1 MKYLLFEMNY
11 YKNHFQFTQNQIKAI
26 RWSQENGKCF
36 GAGTNN
42 WSDSNFLIIPFNK
55 LKSNDPVLVISE
67 VLDSEII
74 DSIMSIKLATEQIA
88 IAYQH
93 LLQKQKT
100 AYAEAQAHEEAIK
113 SALLAS
119 IAHDMR
125 TPLTSILGAA
135 TTLNQDEISFNKV
148 EIKHLTAIITSQA
161 KHLARTT
168 ENILSLIRLESMSK
182 DTIEMDIQ
190 SPEEIVGIL
199 ADLYQYQPEP
209 IQLSINVEKPDLLIK
224 ANGTLV
230 VLALI
235 NLVENAR
242 QANIENNCPQAKVE
256 VIVKELSG
264 KVFMQVH
271 DSGPGFPAGFDITKI
286 KKFES
291 SRDNGFG
298 LGLSIVEAVANLHQA
313 ELIFDKNKS
322 NGAIV
327 NLIFNKADLDI
338 DNVG

>member
-1 MKYLLFEMNY
+1 
-11 YKNHFQFTQNQIKAI
+11 
-26 RWSQENGKCF
+26 
-36 GAGTNN
+36 
-42 WSDSNFLIIPFNK
+42 
-55 LKSNDPVLVISE
+55 
-67 VLDSEII
+67 
-74 DSIMSIKLATEQIA
+74 
-88 IAYQH
+88 
-93 LLQKQKT
+93 
-100 AYAEAQAHEEAIK
+100 
-113 SALLAS
+113 
-119 IAHDMR
+119 
-125 TPLTSILGAA
+125 
-135 TTLNQDEISFNKV
+135 
-148 EIKHLTAIITSQA
+148 
-161 KHLARTT
+161 
-168 ENILSLIRLESMSK
+168 
-182 DTIEMDIQ
+182 
-190 SPEEIVGIL
+190 VGIL

>member
-161 KHLARTT
+161 KHLARTNRKYT
-168 ENILSLIRLESMSK
+168 
-182 DTIEMDIQ
+182 
-190 SPEEIVGIL
+190 L
-199 ADLYQYQPEP
+199 ADPLR
-209 IQLSINVEKPDLLIK
+209 ID
-224 ANGTLV
+224 
-230 VLALI
+230 
-235 NLVENAR
+235 
-242 QANIENNCPQAKVE
+242 
-256 VIVKELSG
+256 VKRYHRDGHSVTGGNSG
-264 KVFMQVH
+264 
-271 DSGPGFPAGFDITKI
+271 DSGRLISIPART
-286 KKFES
+286 
-291 SRDNGFG
+291 NT
-298 LGLSIVEAVANLHQA
+298 AVY
-313 ELIFDKNKS
+313 
-322 NGAIV
+322 
-327 NLIFNKADLDI
+327 
-338 DNVG
+338 